1 MAWRF
6 SEQAVSRPRLERVRF
21 EVSPEVELEQGGRVV
36 GAAAFGGIG
45 ADLEAAGGEI
55 ELVDEGI
62 DGAHG
67 TGRGDVVVDGC
78 GQQHGLVPVAPFEIQ
93 RHAEKPAVG
102 IRKRKNFVFRQSL
115 KLELRRLLGGAEYL
129 HRAAGAN

>member
-55 ELVDEGI
+55 ELVD
-62 DGAHG
+62 
-67 TGRGDVVVDGC
+67 VVVDGC
-78 GQQHGLVPVAPFEIQ
+78 GQQHGLVPVVPFNIL

-102 IRKRKNFVFRQSL
+102 IRKRKNFVFRESL
-115 KLELRRLLGGAEYL
+115 Q
-129 HRAAGAN
+129 RACEAR